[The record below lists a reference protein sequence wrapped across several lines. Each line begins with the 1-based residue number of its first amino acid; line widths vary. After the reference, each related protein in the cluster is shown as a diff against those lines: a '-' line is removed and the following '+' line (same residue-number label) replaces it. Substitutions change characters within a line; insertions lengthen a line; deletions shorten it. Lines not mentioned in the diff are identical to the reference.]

1 MVITNAKI
9 SYICGILPSN
19 KINNCDNE
27 LFECRIKNRIIQS
40 SGVKNRYVLNRK
52 NNESILSME
61 NCKNWTSLAHID
73 IIMSLEEEFEIKFS
87 KDELS
92 QLKSQNELLKAIK
105 EKLC

>member
-1 MVITNAKI
+1 MEKQFYEILENILETKVDENTN
-9 SYICGILPSN
+9 
-19 KINNCDNE
+19 
-27 LFECRIKNRIIQS
+27 
-40 SGVKNRYVLNRK
+40 
-52 NNESILSME
+52 LSME
-61 NCKNWTSLAHID
+61 NCKNWTFLAHID

>member
-1 MVITNAKI
+1 MEKQFYEILENILETKVDENTN
-9 SYICGILPSN
+9 
-19 KINNCDNE
+19 
-27 LFECRIKNRIIQS
+27 
-40 SGVKNRYVLNRK
+40 
-52 NNESILSME
+52 LSME
-61 NCKNWTSLAHID
+61 NCKNWTSLNHID

>member
-1 MVITNAKI
+1 MEKQFYEILENILETKVDENTN
-9 SYICGILPSN
+9 
-19 KINNCDNE
+19 
-27 LFECRIKNRIIQS
+27 
-40 SGVKNRYVLNRK
+40 
-52 NNESILSME
+52 LSME
-61 NCKNWTSLAHID
+61 NCKNWISLAHID

>member
-1 MVITNAKI
+1 MMKQFYEILENILETKVDENTN
-9 SYICGILPSN
+9 
-19 KINNCDNE
+19 
-27 LFECRIKNRIIQS
+27 
-40 SGVKNRYVLNRK
+40 
-52 NNESILSME
+52 LSME
-61 NCKNWTSLAHID
+61 NCKNWNSLAHID